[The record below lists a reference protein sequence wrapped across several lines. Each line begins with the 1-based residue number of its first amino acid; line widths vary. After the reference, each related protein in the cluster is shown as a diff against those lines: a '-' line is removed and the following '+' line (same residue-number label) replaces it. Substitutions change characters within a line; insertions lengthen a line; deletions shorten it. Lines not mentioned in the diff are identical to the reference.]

1 MLPVQDVWR
10 RCRSLVIAG
19 ISSLIIVAISAAPA
33 EAQQRTARF
42 FVDSV
47 ADSTFVFRVGNANWI
62 RPGQSGI
69 AVDPRQR
76 DALVARFRV
85 VEVTRDRATA
95 LVTGQTTFLTGDHV
109 VLVEEPRR
117 PFWRR
122 DLFWKGSLVGLVL
135 GVAAGISF

>member
-1 MLPVQDVWR
+1 MSAHAVR
-10 RCRSLVIAG
+10 RHGRALLIAAISTLIVIATG
-19 ISSLIIVAISAAPA
+19 ATPAA
-33 EAQQRTARF
+33 AQQRTARF

-47 ADSTFVFRVGNANWI
+47 ADSTFVFRVGDVRWI
-62 RPGQSGI
+62 RPGQTGI

-85 VEVTRDRATA
+85 VDVTRDRATA
-95 LVTGQTTFLTGDHV
+95 LITGQTTFITGDHV

-122 DLFWKGSLVGLVL
+122 GMFWKGSAVGLLL
-135 GVAAGISF
+135 GIVAGLSF

>member
-1 MLPVQDVWR
+1 MKDVPR
-10 RCRSLVIAG
+10 RCRALVIAAITSLVLIG
-19 ISSLIIVAISAAPA
+19 ISTAPA

-47 ADSTFVFRVGNANWI
+47 ADSTFVFRVGDAHWI
-62 RPGQSGI
+62 QSGQSGI

-85 VEVTRDRATA
+85 VDVTRDRATA
-95 LVTGQTTFLTGDHV
+95 LITGQTTFITGDHV

-122 DLFWKGSLVGLVL
+122 GMFWKGSVVGLVL
-135 GVAAGISF
+135 GVAAGLSF

>member
-1 MLPVQDVWR
+1 MSIHDSR
-10 RCRSLVIAG
+10 RHCHALVIAVIG
-19 ISSLIIVAISAAPA
+19 ALILAAVSAAPA

-47 ADSTFVFRVGNANWI
+47 ADSTFVFRVGDASWI

-85 VEVTRDRATA
+85 VEVTRERATA

-109 VLVEEPRR
+109 VLVEEPRL

-122 DLFWKGSLVGLVL
+122 SLFWKGSLVGLVI
-135 GVAAGISF
+135 GAAAGISF

>member
-1 MLPVQDVWR
+1 MSAHAVR
-10 RCRSLVIAG
+10 RHGRALLIAAISTLIVIATG
-19 ISSLIIVAISAAPA
+19 ATPAA
-33 EAQQRTARF
+33 AQQRTARF

-47 ADSTFVFRVGNANWI
+47 ADSTFVFRVGDVRWI
-62 RPGQSGI
+62 RPGQTGI

-85 VEVTRDRATA
+85 VDVTRDRATA
-95 LVTGQTTFLTGDHV
+95 LITGQTTFITGDHV

-122 DLFWKGSLVGLVL
+122 DMFWKGSAVGLLL
-135 GVAAGISF
+135 GIVAGLSF